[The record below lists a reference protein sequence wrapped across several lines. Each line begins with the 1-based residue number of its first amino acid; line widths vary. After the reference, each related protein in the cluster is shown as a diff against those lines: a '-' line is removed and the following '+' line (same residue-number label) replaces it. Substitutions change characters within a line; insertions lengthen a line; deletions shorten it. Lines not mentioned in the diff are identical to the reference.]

1 VGVALNHLPDDTFE
15 VKEVNGVPMNKY
27 LPSLRGLV
35 ALSLLVAACA
45 SGSAVS
51 DNQTG
56 AASASS
62 PSELQAAGTSMD
74 AATRLALGTLRLE
87 DTQLAIQE
95 QQAAELLPLW
105 QVYLNLS
112 SSNTAAQV
120 EMDGLQAQIRSTMTA
135 EQLATID
142 EMQVD
147 ETDMRQLLE
156 SLGLSTGFGEWAGAQ
171 GTPISGMGGGRGD
184 MPPGDFIFGEG
195 GGGGMGEPGGMAMDG
210 RADPSLQATRQAG
223 MPSRQLGGGNP
234 MLVRAVIELLQRKLP
249 AAEG

>member
-1 VGVALNHLPDDTFE
+1 MKRNLT
-15 VKEVNGVPMNKY
+15 
-27 LPSLRGLV
+27 
-35 ALSLLVAACA
+35 LLFVLMVLAVSAAACSSTSAGGA
-45 SGSAVS
+45 STAFP
-51 DNQTG
+51 T
-56 AASASS
+56 
-62 PSELQAAGTSMD
+62 AGTPGVLPGISLD
-74 AATRLALGTLRLE
+74 STSRLALGTLLLE
-87 DTQLAIQE
+87 DTQLAVQE

-112 SSNTAAQV
+112 SSDTAAQV
-120 EMDGLQAQIRSTMTA
+120 EMDGLQAQIRSTMMA

-171 GTPISGMGGGRGD
+171 GTPAAGLSGTPISGMGGGRGD
-184 MPPGDFIFGEG
+184 MPPGGFIFGEG
-195 GGGGMGEPGGMAMDG
+195 GGGGMGEQGGMAMDG

-234 MLVRAVIELLQRKLP
+234 MLVRAVIDLLQRKLP

>member
-1 VGVALNHLPDDTFE
+1 
-15 VKEVNGVPMNKY
+15 MNKY
-27 LPSLRGLV
+27 LPSLFSLV

-51 DNQTG
+51 NNQTG
-56 AASASS
+56 APSASS
-62 PSELQAAGTSMD
+62 PSELEAAGTSMD
-74 AATRLALGTLRLE
+74 ATTRLALGTLRLE
-87 DTQLAIQE
+87 DTQLAVQE

-112 SSNTAAQV
+112 SSSTAAQL
-120 EMDGLQAQIRSTMTA
+120 EIDGLQAQIRSTMTA

-147 ETDMRQLLE
+147 ETDTRQLLE

-171 GTPISGMGGGRGD
+171 GTPAAGLSGTPFPGMGGGRAD
-184 MPPGDFIFGEG
+184 MPQGGFIFGEG
-195 GGGGMGEPGGMAMDG
+195 GGGGMGELGGMAMDG

-249 AAEG
+249 AAEE